1 MTQFE
6 IFAGIDWPTQTRQV
20 AVVDADGKILGERAF
35 ARNGEGLAAMADWIL
50 GRSPDGR
57 AAAAI
62 EKPHG
67 PEVDAL
73 LERGVA
79 VFALNP
85 KQLDRFRDRFSP
97 AGAKDDRRDARVLAG
112 ALATDLKAFREA
124 DAPPPDIIEL
134 RELSR
139 TEGDPV
145 EDGTRLTD
153 KLKAQL
159 RRCCPGLQQSL
170 GPRPLDPRSDAAE
183 GPPRATGLRPSRAQ
197 ETPRPS
203 LRRKRSGRPSRQTRP
218 DRAGNRRGRRR
229 LRRTDCPKAQSSQ
242 RRNQGRPEQDREG
255 PESNQGEGRRAIRR
269 HPAVRPRHRS
279 RRPGRH
285 PFRSLRQRPAGRS
298 ARPGCDFGV
307 APVTKRSGQ
316 AIVVQR
322 RLAANARLR
331 NAACHRAMAAIRRD
345 KAGRANCHALRSRGH
360 KHARAPGSV
369 ADRLPAVVCKMIETG
384 QTFDPERQSKGAPW
398 NPEKTLDVR
407 LRVPFDTGFFLVQFR
422 ASGQALSRVRPVGA
436 AH

>member
-6 IFAGIDWPTQTRQV
+6 IFAGIDWPTQTHQV
-20 AVVDADGKILGERAF
+20 AVVDADGEILGERAF
-35 ARNGEGLAAMADWIL
+35 AHNGEGLAAMADWIL

-112 ALATDLKAFREA
+112 ALATDLKAFREVN
-124 DAPPPDIIEL
+124 APPPEIIEL

-139 TEGDPV
+139 AEGDLV
-145 EDGTRLTD
+145 EDRTRLIN

-159 RRCCPGLQQSL
+159 RRYYPAFLEAA
-170 GPRPLDPRSDAAE
+170 PDFDRAWALDLWILAP
-183 GPPRATGLRPSRAQ
+183 
-197 ETPRPS
+197 TPQKARRVRLTS
-203 LRRKRSGRPSRQTRP
+203 VEAVLRRHRARASAESVLATLRGKPVPTAPGTVEAVADSAGRIVRKLKALNAEIKDVRNKIEKVHNRIKEMEGGQTVDILRSVPGIGATVLTIILSEAF
-218 DRAGNRRGRRR
+218 D
-229 LRRTDCPKAQSSQ
+229 SV
-242 RRNQGRPEQDREG
+242 
-255 PESNQGEGRRAIRR
+255 RRADL
-269 HPAVRPRHRS
+269 HA
-279 RRPGRH
+279 
-285 PFRSLRQRPAGRS
+285 
-298 ARPGCDFGV
+298 PGCDFCV

-331 NAACHRAMAAIRRD
+331 NAAYHWAMAAIQRD
-345 KAGRANCHALRSRGH
+345 KVSRANCHALRSRGH

-369 ADRLPAVVCKMIETG
+369 ADRLLGVVCKMIETG
-384 QTFDPERQSKGAPW
+384 QTFDPERQSKGAP
-398 NPEKTLDVR
+398 
-407 LRVPFDTGFFLVQFR
+407 
-422 ASGQALSRVRPVGA
+422 
-436 AH
+436 